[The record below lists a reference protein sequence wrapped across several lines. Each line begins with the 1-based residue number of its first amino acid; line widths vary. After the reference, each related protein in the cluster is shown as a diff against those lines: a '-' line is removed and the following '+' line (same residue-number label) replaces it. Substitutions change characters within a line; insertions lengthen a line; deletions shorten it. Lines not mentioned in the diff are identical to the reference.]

1 MNLNKI
7 STNKNNI
14 QSSNENV
21 ALCVVEKLWKTLDI
35 KCENSIDLFNNN
47 IYDGLTKKGKE
58 KFKKYIL
65 PHLKLKAYN
74 LAALK
79 LLDNENILSNKK
91 DINENN
97 LIFNINK
104 LKRVANEN
112 DVSLLLNLND
122 TNLLNKKKKKKKVG
136 MLIISKKTFINII
149 KEKISIENTLLDPD
163 NYILDTLLEMS
174 KNKKYFFINKE
185 KQQNLDKFK
194 LYRYY
199 DYPFEQRLNNA
210 YSKVGNYIIKKNSQ
224 KNDNNNY
231 DEIGNILKKSDYEL
245 MEKENMLNKI
255 IHESILQVSKKNK
268 SNLIRDESNQIKN
281 DFENNNLYNNVNRKK
296 YVYRE
301 KLLKRKEKKCKD
313 PLYILKKILEK
324 DKKDINYKQNVI
336 MQELQECTFQ
346 PNVYKYLN
354 YEKNN
359 IITQKKQKNIMDKFK
374 KENYVIEKIFNNN
387 TDSIIAKEVHG
398 HILKQTTKKH
408 YNTTNENINYFNS
421 HFLDYMNNH
430 RKINRKHEHPT
441 HRECRNARRN
451 GPNGYNN
458 KINSR
463 MIEINY
469 ENNWN
474 NQVRLIGRGLKAKI
488 VPNFNLSQKTN
499 NMNIHTN
506 NEHLSDKMVTYHQNC
521 NRNKK
526 MANSTSIKSNNKNGT
541 SYNVGKNGASYNVG
555 KNGASYNVGKNGAS
569 YNVGKNGASYN
580 VGKNGASYNVGKNG
594 ASYNVGKNDISYS
607 VSKNDF
613 MKSIMFNSINFI
625 EPKTPKIIAVENKNE
640 HLEQI
645 EKLLLSLPQKFYFAS
660 MC

>member
-79 LLDNENILSNKK
+79 LLDNENILSSKK

-112 DVSLLLNLND
+112 NVSLLLNLND
-122 TNLLNKKKKKKKVG
+122 TNLLNKKKKKK
-136 MLIISKKTFINII
+136 N
-149 KEKISIENTLLDPD
+149 IENTLLDPD

-224 KNDNNNY
+224 KNDNNNNY

-268 SNLIRDESNQIKN
+268 SNLIRDESNHIKN

-506 NEHLSDKMVTYHQNC
+506 NEYLSDKMVTYHQNC

-541 SYNVGKNGASYNVG
+541 
-555 KNGASYNVGKNGAS
+555 
-569 YNVGKNGASYN
+569 SYN